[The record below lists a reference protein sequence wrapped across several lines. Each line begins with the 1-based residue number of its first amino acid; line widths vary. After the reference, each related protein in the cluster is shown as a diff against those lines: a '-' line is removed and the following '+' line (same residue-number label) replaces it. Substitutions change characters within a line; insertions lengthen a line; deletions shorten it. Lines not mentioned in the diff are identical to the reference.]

1 MKSSLNLISE
11 IDQELTRSRG
21 RYSPPSKD
29 SKLKDSPSKLS
40 PRQVSKK
47 LTPLGS
53 PSKSDSKEVL
63 KSEILAQE
71 LLEKLRQERGR
82 FSEECQRLRV
92 EINRLLN
99 EDRGWIYVED

>member
-53 PSKSDSKEVL
+53 PSKLESKEAL